1 MPTSSGRPAAARVF
15 APSCATDASPAD
27 PLSIM
32 ACAMTR
38 GAADPPERVF
48 LAWLLSVP
56 RDLDPADAARRLLTR
71 FAGHGADER
80 DAGRE
85 RLIELLNDTTR
96 WSSGRL
102 ACLAKGGAGSQ
113 AGRSRRRDPRACR

>member
-1 MPTSSGRPAAARVF
+1 MPTSSGRPAAARVL
-15 APSCATDASPAD
+15 APSRAMDASPAD
-27 PLSIM
+27 PLAIM

-56 RDLDPADAARRLLTR
+56 RELDPADAARRLLVR
-71 FAGHGADER
+71 FAGRAADEGG
-80 DAGRE
+80 AGRE

-96 WSSGRL
+96 WPSGRL
-102 ACLAKGGAGSQ
+102 ACLARGGAGSQ
-113 AGRSRRRDPRACR
+113 TGRSRRRERGASR